1 MNKKCGV
8 CKAVGYSKKATN
20 CIEIMGGKK
29 DSTILYLCKSCAKMF
44 ADPLCSCKSCSNSNK
59 KGTRAI
65 VVGPECS
72 NVHHIQPG
80 QQPGGSLNG

>member
-29 DSTILYLCKSCAKMF
+29 DNTILYLCKSCANMF
-44 ADPLCSCKSCSNSNK
+44 ADPLCSCKRCTKANK
-59 KGTRAI
+59 KTLERPVQSERSNI
-65 VVGPECS
+65 NHTQSLKPE
-72 NVHHIQPG
+72 V
-80 QQPGGSLNG
+80 SLDD